1 MSMDR
6 NQVIEIIKAK
16 DLHNDLSPDFI
27 SLALDEVE
35 QVVLNYCMIPEVP
48 NALRFTVAN
57 MTLDLLKYQL
67 EVNKPTDTLNLENI
81 DISDVSGVKVG
92 DTSVDIGESRRDNV
106 RKSVLNSH
114 KNNLDDI
121 VMNYRSQL
129 NRFRRLW

>member
-16 DLHNDLSPDFI
+16 DLYNDLSPDLI
-27 SLALDEVE
+27 SISIDEVE
-35 QVVLNYCMIPEVP
+35 QVVLNYCMIPVVP
-48 NALRFTVAN
+48 DALRFTVAN

-67 EVNKPTDTLNLENI
+67 EVSKPATQMDIGDI

-106 RKSVLNSH
+106 RKSRLNSH
-114 KNNLDDI
+114 KSNLDDI

>member
-1 MSMDR
+1 MDR

-16 DLHNDLSPDFI
+16 DLYNDLSPDLI
-27 SLALDEVE
+27 SISIDEVE
-35 QVVLNYCMIPEVP
+35 QVVLNYCMIPVVP
-48 NALRFTVAN
+48 DALRFTVAN

-67 EVNKPTDTLNLENI
+67 EVSKPATQMDIGDI

-106 RKSVLNSH
+106 RKSLLNSH
-114 KNNLDDI
+114 KSNLDDI

>member
-16 DLHNDLSPDFI
+16 DLYNDLSPDLI
-27 SLALDEVE
+27 SISIDEVE
-35 QVVLNYCMIPEVP
+35 QVVLNYCMIPVVP
-48 NALRFTVAN
+48 DALRFTVAN

-67 EVNKPTDTLNLENI
+67 EVSKPATQMDIGDI

-106 RKSVLNSH
+106 RKSLLNSH
-114 KNNLDDI
+114 KSNLDDI

>member
-1 MSMDR
+1 
-6 NQVIEIIKAK
+6 
-16 DLHNDLSPDFI
+16 
-27 SLALDEVE
+27 
-35 QVVLNYCMIPEVP
+35 MIPVVP
-48 NALRFTVAN
+48 DALRFTVAN

-67 EVNKPTDTLNLENI
+67 EVSKPATQMDIGDI

-106 RKSVLNSH
+106 RKSRLNSH
-114 KNNLDDI
+114 KSNLDDI

>member
-1 MSMDR
+1 MDR

-16 DLHNDLSPDFI
+16 DPYNDLPPDFI
-27 SLALDEVE
+27 SMAVDEVE
-35 QVVLNYCMIPEVP
+35 QVILNYCMIPEVP
-48 NALRFTVAN
+48 TALRFTVAN

-67 EVNKPTDTLNLENI
+67 EVNKPADVLNLDDI
-81 DISDVSGVKVG
+81 DISDVSGIKVG

-106 RKSVLNSH
+106 RKLVLNSH